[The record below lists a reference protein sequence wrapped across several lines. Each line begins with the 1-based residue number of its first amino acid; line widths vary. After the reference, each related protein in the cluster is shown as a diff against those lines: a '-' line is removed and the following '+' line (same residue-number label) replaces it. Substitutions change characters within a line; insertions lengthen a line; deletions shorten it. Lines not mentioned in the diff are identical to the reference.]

1 MQSRSRL
8 KGEPPMVR
16 RQLRSWRLIGL
27 AALLAVPLL
36 ARAGEIP
43 CVWTGVERIVA
54 VGDLHGDYDNLIT
67 ILKAR
72 KVGLIDENLRWTG
85 GKTHLVQTGDFM
97 DRGDK
102 AKQIFD
108 FLVGLE
114 KEAAEAGGMVHV
126 LIGNHEEINMTG
138 IALNYPGYV
147 FVEQFFSFLPE
158 SFKKAK
164 EKAFVAALP
173 PEAQERV
180 KKNGLDIAKD
190 PGWRALWEDVLE
202 KSKRAKGNDE
212 AGRAYTDNF
221 NKTCGK
227 WLLKQNI
234 VIKINDIVF
243 VHGSI
248 NRTYSKEPLQNLNDE
263 YRAELETF
271 AVRSA
276 SSRAF
281 ERFGRQTRPK
291 LIYNPRSPL
300 WYREDEIASQD
311 EIDGILKDLR
321 ASRMVVG
328 HNYNASGGGSPIV
341 PAEGVARFEGKIW
354 MIDTGIGYT
363 QYGGSLYALIV
374 QNGEFDSY
382 AESAEAAGG
391 SFEKPPEPEGPK
403 TPAETEKYLTAAAA
417 VSVVQGGAGRTE
429 PWRVRLELDGV
440 KRWAQ
445 FKYMDRPRPNP
456 IPDCY
461 KYELAA
467 YKLSNYLDLGFVPP
481 VVERTINKYPGSLQ
495 IFVENAFRETDR
507 KNQNIKLKDPEAY
520 NRALADLRVFTNL
533 VADTCQNDRDV
544 LIQRTTERVYRVD
557 FSEAFAPRNDIPAGC
572 EILRCSHSIYN
583 KLLNWNEDHV
593 KTLLAP
599 YLSEEELRALHARLG
614 TVIWMIK
621 RQIEVHGENAVLF

>member
-1 MQSRSRL
+1 ML
-8 KGEPPMVR
+8 R
-16 RQLRSWRLIGL
+16 RHLRSWCLIGL
-27 AALLAVPLL
+27 ALLATPLL
-36 ARAGEIP
+36 ARAADIP

-54 VGDLHGDYDNLIT
+54 VADLHGDYDNLVT
-67 ILKAR
+67 ILKSR
-72 KVGLIDENLRWTG
+72 KVGLLDENLHWTG
-85 GKTHLVQTGDFM
+85 GKTHFVQMGDVM

-102 AKQIFD
+102 AKEIFD
-108 FLVGLE
+108 LLMRLE

-158 SFKKAK
+158 SFKKAR
-164 EKAFVAALP
+164 EKGYVSDLP
-173 PEAQERV
+173 AEAQEKV
-180 KKNGLDIAKD
+180 KQQGLDIQKNPD
-190 PGWRALWEDVLE
+190 WRAYWEDLLE
-202 KSKRAKGNDE
+202 KSKRAKGRDE
-212 AGRAYTDNF
+212 AGRAYTENF
-221 NKTCGK
+221 NRTVGK
-227 WLLKQNI
+227 WLLRQNI

-248 NRTYSKEPLQNLNDE
+248 NRTYSKRNLQELNNE

-271 AVRSA
+271 ALQS
-276 SSRAF
+276 SGSRAF
-281 ERFGRQTRPK
+281 ERFGHQQTSKFK
-291 LIYNPRSPL
+291 LIYNSRSPL

-311 EIDGILKDLR
+311 EIDGILGDLH

-341 PAEGVARFEGKIW
+341 PTEGVARFEGKIW

-363 QYGGSLYALIV
+363 QYGGSLYALII

-382 AESAEAAGG
+382 SESAEAAA
-391 SFEKPPEPEGPK
+391 EAPQKPPEPEGPK
-403 TPAETEKYLTAAAA
+403 TPAEIEKYLSAAAA

-429 PWRVRLELDGV
+429 PWKVRLDLDGV

-445 FKYMDRPRPNP
+445 FKYMDRPRPSP

-467 YKLSNYLDLGFVPP
+467 YKLNNYLDLGFVPP
-481 VVERTINKYPGSLQ
+481 VVERTISKYPGALQ

-533 VADTCQNDRDV
+533 VADSCQNDRDV
-544 LIQRTTERVYRVD
+544 LIQRDTERVFRVD
-557 FSEAFAPRNDIPAGC
+557 FSEAFAPSNDAVPGC
-572 EILRCSHSIYN
+572 EILRCSRNIYH
-583 KLLNWNEDHV
+583 KLLNWDEGHV
-593 KTLLAP
+593 KALLAP

-614 TVIWMIK
+614 AVIWMIK
-621 RQIEVHGENAVLF
+621 KQIEVHGESAVLF

>member
-1 MQSRSRL
+1 MIRCRSRS
-8 KGEPPMVR
+8 
-16 RQLRSWRLIGL
+16 WCLIGL
-27 AALLAVPLL
+27 ALLAVPLL
-36 ARAGEIP
+36 AGAAEIP

-54 VGDLHGDYDNLIT
+54 VGDLHGDYDNFVT
-67 ILKAR
+67 ILKAQ
-72 KVGLIDENLRWTG
+72 KVGLVDADLHWIG
-85 GKTHLVQTGDFM
+85 GKTHLVQTGDM
-97 DRGDK
+97 IDRGDK
-102 AKQIFD
+102 AKEIFD
-108 FLVGLE
+108 LLMRLE

-164 EKAFVAALP
+164 EKAFLAALP
-173 PEAQERV
+173 PEAQERA

-190 PGWRALWEDVLE
+190 ADWRAFWEDLLE

-212 AGRAYTDNF
+212 AGRAYTENF
-221 NKTCGK
+221 NKTYGK
-227 WLLKQNI
+227 WLLRKNI

-248 NRTYSKEPLQNLNDE
+248 NRNYSREPLQSLNDE
-263 YRAELETF
+263 YREELETF
-271 AVRSA
+271 AVRSP

-281 ERFGRQTRPK
+281 ERFGRQTKPK

-311 EIDGILKDLR
+311 EIDGILGDLHAR
-321 ASRMVVG
+321 RMVVG

-341 PAEGVARFEGKIW
+341 PTEGVARFEGKIW

-391 SFEKPPEPEGPK
+391 APEKPPEPEGPK

-445 FKYMDRPRPNP
+445 FKYMDRPRPSP

-481 VVERTINKYPGSLQ
+481 VVERTINKYPGALQ
-495 IFVENAFRETDR
+495 IFVENAFRESDR
-507 KNQNIKLKDPEAY
+507 KNQNIKLRDLEAF

-533 VADTCQNDRDV
+533 VADTCENDRDV
-544 LIQRTTERVYRVD
+544 LIQRTTERVFRVD
-557 FSEAFAPRNDIPAGC
+557 FSEAFAPRNDIVPGC
-572 EILRCSHSIYN
+572 EILRCSHGIYH

-593 KTLLAP
+593 KALLTP

-614 TVIWMIK
+614 AVLWMIK
-621 RQIEVHGENAVLF
+621 RQIEVHGESAVLF